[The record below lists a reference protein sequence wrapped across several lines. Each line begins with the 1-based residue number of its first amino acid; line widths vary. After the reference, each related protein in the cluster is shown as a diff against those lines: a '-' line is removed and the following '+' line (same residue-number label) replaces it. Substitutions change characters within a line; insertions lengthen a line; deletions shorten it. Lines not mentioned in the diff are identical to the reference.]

1 MCTKSMKLNKNCA
14 GAMATV
20 KNEVFIGLLHGN
32 FYLMGTELAFGGR
45 RNCSRCEVNEKTLA
59 SGRITPYL
67 PVGKT
72 LLIYRIYI
80 I

>member
-1 MCTKSMKLNKNCA
+1 MHHSELMYWTSILCIEHQPMCTKSMKLNKNCA

-45 RNCSRCEVNEKTLA
+45 RNCSRCEVNEKTF
-59 SGRITPYL
+59 G
-67 PVGKT
+67 
-72 LLIYRIYI
+72 
-80 I
+80 